1 MALFSFFFSGH
12 FVRGE
17 QFALRDICFGQAL
30 KMSFVLSADFIRVQL
45 SNLKTKMMQWKSHDI
60 EVVAVNR
67 LDKCTTNTL
76 DTINKLS

>member
-1 MALFSFFFSGH
+1 
-12 FVRGE
+12 
-17 QFALRDICFGQAL
+17 
-30 KMSFVLSADFIRVQL
+30 MSFVLSADFIRVQL